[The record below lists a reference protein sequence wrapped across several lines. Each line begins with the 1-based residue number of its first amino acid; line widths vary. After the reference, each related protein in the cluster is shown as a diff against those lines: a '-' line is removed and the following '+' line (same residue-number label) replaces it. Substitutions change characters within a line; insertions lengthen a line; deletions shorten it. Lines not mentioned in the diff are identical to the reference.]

1 MFIEPSTNIRILKNV
16 PLDTTYKHTLYFASE
31 SAQSGYFSGLTK
43 HRLTAQSYQ
52 RVQKSVA
59 RVSIVAESLFD
70 CNYMM
75 FQNTSFG
82 NKWFYAFITGV
93 EYINNIVSEISFEI
107 DVMQTWFFDFQLR
120 QCFIEREHPVTD
132 GMWENIVPENVELGE
147 YTCVKRDQFQMNDM
161 SVCALTSK
169 TSSGGSPTGRTIN
182 NIYTPLNVI
191 AGVPANDPAS
201 LNSLLE
207 EFVGAGQEDS
217 IVTMYQYPS
226 FLGDSATTGAVTRGK
241 KVSPN
246 LTSINGYVPKNKKL
260 FTYPYNFLTMSNNY
274 GQTAEYRWEDW
285 DSVESAGSFNITG
298 VFVSTPCVIAY
309 PTSYRGMISD
319 FDSGVTISNF
329 PLCPWVGDTFK
340 AWVAQNK
347 GAIATSVLGSA
358 VGVGMTIAGGATANP
373 MLVAGG
379 VASVGGSVANIV
391 GKSIDVQSTP
401 PQVHGQVQCD
411 ALNAGMNRCEFTFLS
426 MCVRAPFAKI
436 IDEYFTMYGY
446 ATKRVKK
453 PNINSRPHWNY
464 VKTVGCVATGSI
476 PADDMKTICRI
487 HDNGITYWKNGSEVG
502 DYSLN
507 NTP

>member
-1 MFIEPSTNIRILKNV
+1 MIIEPSTNIRILKNV
-16 PLDTTYKHTLYFASE
+16 PLDTTYNHTLYFASG
-31 SAQSGYFSGLTK
+31 SAQSEYFSGLAK

-59 RVSIVAESLFD
+59 RVSLVAESLFD

-120 QCFIEREHPVTD
+120 QCFIEREHSVTD
-132 GMWENIVPENVELGE
+132 GMWENIVPENVELGD
-147 YTCVKRDQFQMNDM
+147 YICVNRDSFDMNNM
-161 SVCALTSK
+161 NVCVLTSK
-169 TSSGGSPTGRTIN
+169 TSSGSAPKGRTIN
-182 NIYTPLNVI
+182 NIYTSLNVI
-191 AGVPANDPAS
+191 SGIPSVSTDYLNDQ
-201 LNSLLE
+201 LK
-207 EFVGAGQEDS
+207 EFIGAGQEDS
-217 IVTMYQYPS
+217 IINMYQYPA
-226 FLGDSATTGAVTRGK
+226 FLGDSSLGAVTKGK
-241 KVSPN
+241 KISLN
-246 LTSINGYVPKNKKL
+246 MEKIDGYTPKNKKL
-260 FTYPYNFLTMSNNY
+260 FSYPYNMLVVSNNN
-274 GQTAEYRWEDW
+274 GQTAEYRWENW
-285 DSVESAGSFNITG
+285 DSIESAGDFNITG
-298 VFVSTPCVIAY
+298 VFISTPCVLCY

-319 FDSGVTISNF
+319 YDSGIAMSNF
-329 PLCPWVGDTFK
+329 PVNAWVGDTYK
-340 AWVAQNK
+340 AWMAQNK
-347 GAIATSVLGSA
+347 GAIATGLLSTV
-358 VGVGMTIAGGATANP
+358 VGAGATIAGTASLNPVLAVGGAMSVGTS
-373 MLVAGG
+373 
-379 VASVGGSVANIV
+379 VASLV
-391 GKSIDVQSTP
+391 GKTVDAKNTP
-401 PQVHGQVQCD
+401 SQIHGQTQCD
-411 ALNAGMNRCEFTFLS
+411 SLNAGMKRVEFTFMN
-426 MCVRAPFAKI
+426 MCIKNQFAKI

-464 VKTVGCVATGSI
+464 VKTVGCVVTGSI